1 MAQRILQPPLGLGQG
16 ADYVARMTNIQK
28 SWLTLGATAAFLI
41 SPAVTVPFR
50 GYTPD
55 LFPVAQVDP
64 SIQPAGYAF
73 AIWGVIYLWL
83 AASALFGLVKRGND
97 PDWDYARLPLILS
110 LGPGALWLWVAGFAP
125 VTATVLILCMMG
137 CAIWALLRAPA
148 RDFWLFAVP
157 VGLYAGWLTAA
168 AHVSLG
174 VVIAGYGLLPETTAA
189 LVCVASALLL
199 ALWVLSQVPRALA
212 YAIAVVWALIGIVV
226 ENGAGHPV
234 TVAAALGAAV
244 LALVAF
250 RKLRAG
256 QRKAAL

>member
-1 MAQRILQPPLGLGQG
+1 
-16 ADYVARMTNIQK
+16 MTHIAK
-28 SWLTLGATAAFLI
+28 SWMTLGATAAFLI

-55 LFPVAQVDP
+55 LFPVAQIDP

-83 AASALFGLVKRGND
+83 AASALFGLVKRADD
-97 PDWDYARLPLILS
+97 PDWDRARLPLILS

-125 VTATVLILCMMG
+125 VTATLLIFWMLG

-148 RDFWLFAVP
+148 RDYWLFAVP
-157 VGLYAGWLTAA
+157 VGLLAGWLTAA

-174 VVIAGYGLLPETTAA
+174 VVIAGYGLLTETQAA
-189 LVCVASALLL
+189 LVCVTSALVV
-199 ALWVLSQVPRALA
+199 ALWVLSQTPRALP
-212 YAIAVVWALIGIVV
+212 YAAAVIWALVGIIV

-250 RKLRAG
+250 RKFRSG
-256 QRKAAL
+256 QRKGAL

>member
-1 MAQRILQPPLGLGQG
+1 
-16 ADYVARMTNIQK
+16 MTYTPK
-28 SWLTLGATAAFLI
+28 SWATLGATAAFLI

-55 LFPVAQVDP
+55 LFPVAQIDP

-83 AASALFGLVKRGND
+83 AASALFGLVKRSAD
-97 PDWDYARLPLILS
+97 PDWDRARLPLILS

-125 VTATVLILCMMG
+125 VTATLLIFWMLG

-148 RDFWLFAVP
+148 RDYWLFAVP
-157 VGLYAGWLTAA
+157 VGLLAGWLTAA

-174 VVIAGYGLLPETTAA
+174 VVIGGYGLLTETQAA
-189 LVCVASALLL
+189 LVCVGGALAV
-199 ALWVLSQVPRALA
+199 ALWVLSQVPRALP
-212 YAIAVVWALIGIVV
+212 YAIAVIWALVGIIV

-250 RKLRAG
+250 RKFRSG
-256 QRKAAL
+256 QRKGAL

>member
-1 MAQRILQPPLGLGQG
+1 
-16 ADYVARMTNIQK
+16 MTYTPK
-28 SWLTLGATAAFLI
+28 SWATLGATAAFLI

-55 LFPVAQVDP
+55 LFPVAQIDP

-83 AASALFGLVKRGND
+83 AASALFGLVKRSDD
-97 PDWDYARLPLILS
+97 PDWDRARLPLILS

-125 VTATVLILCMMG
+125 VTATLLIFWMLG

-148 RDFWLFAVP
+148 RDYWLFTVP
-157 VGLYAGWLTAA
+157 VGLLAGWLTAA

-174 VVIAGYGLLPETTAA
+174 VVIGGYGLLTETQAA
-189 LVCVASALLL
+189 LFCVASALAV
-199 ALWVLSQVPRALA
+199 ALWVLSQVPRALP
-212 YAIAVVWALIGIVV
+212 YAIAVIWALVGIIV

-250 RKLRAG
+250 RKFRSG
-256 QRKAAL
+256 QRKGAL